1 MGRSL
6 AGIIK
11 KKELTGRRG
20 SRGDGGEEAVVSADR
35 KGEARKVKLFS

>member
-11 KKELTGRRG
+11 KKEFGGRRG
-20 SRGDGGEEAVVSADR
+20 SSRDGGEEVD
-35 KGEARKVKLFS
+35 